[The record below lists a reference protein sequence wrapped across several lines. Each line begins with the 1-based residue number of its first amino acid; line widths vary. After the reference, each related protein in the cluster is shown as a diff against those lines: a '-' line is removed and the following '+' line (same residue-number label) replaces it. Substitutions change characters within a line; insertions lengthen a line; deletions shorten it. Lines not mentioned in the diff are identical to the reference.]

1 MASTP
6 QTDNE
11 ISVRKVDVANSVRQ
25 IDQIFADR
33 LFLLEQKLHGLE
45 NKTEEEL
52 RGLSTELKSMAHELH
67 QLSKDMTIAVHDLT
81 STTTAIRTVQQDYA
95 PTMVA
100 LTNFFAAGRVIKIVW
115 MSVTGFFAAVG
126 ALMAVWDKISVL
138 FT

>member
-100 LTNFFAAGRVIKIVW
+100 LTNFFAA
-115 MSVTGFFAAVG
+115 VG